1 MDDANFLP
9 NDLAACQ
16 RLLLAAFQQSV
27 ELEHQVADAKR
38 QAAEAKQQATEL
50 SRVLDETA
58 ASYQELQQAHAATL
72 DELAWY
78 RRWTFGR
85 RRERIAEDE
94 GQGHLFELDS
104 PLLGESPVPTRPDP
118 EAGNELKAHHR
129 RQKRQIDW
137 DKLPQIRHNHDLE
150 VADQTC
156 SSCGRPMKCIGEDVT
171 TGTGV
176 PASQARS
183 SHSRPSQVRLPALPR
198 RRLGSAAAATAD
210 SRRHRRAGSDHGGV
224 RR

>member
-1 MDDANFLP
+1 MGVMDDANFLP

-27 ELEHQVADAKR
+27 ELEHQVADAQR

-85 RRERIAEDE
+85 RRERFAEDE

-104 PLLGESPVPTRPDP
+104 PLTGELPVPTTPDP
-118 EAGNELKAHHR
+118 EAGSDLAGHIFTRRLASVRERVGVGHHDGLREGARFDFQRHEGR
-129 RQKRQIDW
+129 R
-137 DKLPQIRHNHDLE
+137 
-150 VADQTC
+150 
-156 SSCGRPMKCIGEDVT
+156 
-171 TGTGV
+171 
-176 PASQARS
+176 
-183 SHSRPSQVRLPALPR
+183 SRPGRANVGRH
-198 RRLGSAAAATAD
+198 LGEEAKLWIVGGMAQHQHAMGPELAGAGQAGAD
-210 SRRHRRAGSDHGGV
+210 EG
-224 RR
+224 

>member
-1 MDDANFLP
+1 MPPWTRTGRTPIEPIVDRTRFKNGPTTKAVSSRGLKKYFQNALALFVEVATTVGVMDDADFLP

-85 RRERIAEDE
+85 RRERIAESE

-104 PLLGESPVPTRPDP
+104 PL
-118 EAGNELKAHHR
+118 
-129 RQKRQIDW
+129 
-137 DKLPQIRHNHDLE
+137 
-150 VADQTC
+150 
-156 SSCGRPMKCIGEDVT
+156 
-171 TGTGV
+171 
-176 PASQARS
+176 
-183 SHSRPSQVRLPALPR
+183 
-198 RRLGSAAAATAD
+198 
-210 SRRHRRAGSDHGGV
+210 
-224 RR
+224 

>member
-1 MDDANFLP
+1 MADAHFLP

-16 RLLLAAFQQSV
+16 RLLLAAFREAV
-27 ELEHQVADAKR
+27 ELEQQV
-38 QAAEAKQQATEL
+38 AEAKQQAAEL

-104 PLLGESPVPTRPDP
+104 PLTDELPVPTTPDRNRTR
-118 EAGNELKAHHR
+118 G
-129 RQKRQIDW
+129 I
-137 DKLPQIRHNHDLE
+137 LE
-150 VADQTC
+150 
-156 SSCGRPMKCIGEDVT
+156 
-171 TGTGV
+171 
-176 PASQARS
+176 
-183 SHSRPSQVRLPALPR
+183 
-198 RRLGSAAAATAD
+198 
-210 SRRHRRAGSDHGGV
+210 
-224 RR
+224 